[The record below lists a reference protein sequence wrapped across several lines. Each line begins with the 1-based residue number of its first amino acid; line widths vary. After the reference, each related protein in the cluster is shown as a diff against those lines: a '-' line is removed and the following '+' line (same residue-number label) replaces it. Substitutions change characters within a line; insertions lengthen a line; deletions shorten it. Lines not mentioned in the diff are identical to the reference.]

1 LIIETII
8 EALKFILPA
17 YCANAIPVI
26 IGGGKPLDLGKNYK
40 DGRRI
45 FGENKTFRGFFSGLI
60 IGSLVGIAENLFF
73 GYPILFGFITSLGA
87 LTGDLVKSFFKRRI
101 GLKPGKMLPVA
112 DQLDFVLGATLF
124 SFLLMPPTLEVFITI
139 IIITPPVHLITNFLA
154 YLLKLKSHPF

>member
-1 LIIETII
+1 LIIETIT

-17 YCANAIPVI
+17 YCANATPVI

-60 IGSLVGIAENLFF
+60 IGSLVGVAENLFF

-87 LTGDLVKSFFKRRI
+87 LTGDLVKSFFKRRM
-101 GLKPGKMLPVA
+101 GLKPGKMLPIA
-112 DQLDFVLGATLF
+112 DQIDFVLGAVLF
-124 SFLLMPPTLEVFITI
+124 SFFLMPPTLEEFIFLI
-139 IIITPPVHLITNFLA
+139 LLTPPIHLLTNFFA
-154 YLLKLKSHPF
+154 YLLKLKREPF